1 MKNSQEIA
9 QTIKNMAK
17 NQKVSISKI
26 ITDCGLNKNALF
38 TMQSGYYP
46 RLETLVTI
54 ADYLDC
60 SVDYLLGR
68 DIKKGAPDSIRDAI
82 IARVMELPDDRLD
95 RLLGFLEGLV
105 AE

>member
-1 MKNSQEIA
+1 MNNPQEIA
-9 QTIKNMAK
+9 NRIKVQT
-17 NQKVSISKI
+17 KI
-26 ITDCGLNKNALF
+26 ANKSVKILLETCELNKNFVNKIASG
-38 TMQSGYYP
+38 TDVGYQSI
-46 RLETLVTI
+46 VKI

-82 IARVMELPDDRLD
+82 IARVNSLPDDRLD
-95 RLLGFLEGLV
+95 RLLGFLEGLT